1 MYVYYTLCDDDDEE
15 GDDLQPPDVGN
26 EVVLVGPGTPASLL
40 AKYLITCSIIM
51 AKIEIE
57 KYIID
62 SILI

>member
-1 MYVYYTLCDDDDEE
+1 MYVYYTLCDDDDDDD

-40 AKYLITCSIIM
+40 AKYLITCIII

-57 KYIID
+57 K
-62 SILI
+62 

>member
-1 MYVYYTLCDDDDEE
+1 MYVYYTLCDDDDDEE

-40 AKYLITCSIIM
+40 AKYLITCSIIIM

-57 KYIID
+57 KYI
-62 SILI
+62 